1 MSLTKQD
8 LQSIKG
14 IVTEEVTCVVR
25 EEVESLAVMVN
36 KTFNT
41 MEKRFNH
48 IDKRFNHID
57 KRFDKIEHRLGNIE
71 SDIRQIKSDINNINE
86 RLTRLEKRTL
96 EDDDVLSHEV
106 IDLRNRL
113 TILEKQVKQMKLPT
127 PS

>member
-41 MEKRFNH
+41 ME
-48 IDKRFNHID
+48 KRFNHID